1 MNSDDIKIL
10 IETSI
15 RDAVA
20 IVSSDDNVHFEA
32 VVISPAFSEKS
43 LIQRHQMVYGCLG
56 SAMGN
61 EIHALSLK
69 TYTNNEWHSMN
80 LPNG

>member
-15 RDAVA
+15 KDAVA

-43 LIQRHQMVYGCLG
+43 LIQRHQMVYGSLG
-56 SAMGN
+56 EKMQS
-61 EIHALSLK
+61 EIHALSLTTLTPK
-69 TYTNNEWHSMN
+69 EN
-80 LPNG
+80 LA

>member
-15 RDAVA
+15 EDSIAQ
-20 IVSSDDNVHFEA
+20 VSSDDNVHFEA
-32 VVISPAFSEKS
+32 TVISQAFQDKS
-43 LIQRHQMVYGCLG
+43 LIQRHQMVYGSLG
-56 SAMGN
+56 EKMKS

-69 TYTNNEWHSMN
+69 TLTPKEN
-80 LPNG
+80 LE

>member
-15 RDAVA
+15 KDAVA
-20 IVSSDDNVHFEA
+20 TVSSDDNVHFEA

-43 LIQRHQMVYGCLG
+43 LIQRHQMVYGSLG
-56 SAMGN
+56 GKMQS
-61 EIHALSLK
+61 EIHALSLTTLTPK
-69 TYTNNEWHSMN
+69 EN
-80 LPNG
+80 LA